1 MSHFIS
7 ERLTTP
13 CTIVSTLDEVSL
25 SEDKQRL
32 VLHDCREWQNT
43 LSTTRDDIFQECLA
57 KNLVVLLNVPTNRG
71 IESDA
76 LCHGVRG
83 FVYEHDSSDVL
94 LKMIQAVFSA
104 ELWVSRNVMTEF
116 IQRSSRKFRPEP
128 VLTHSQGP
136 ATLTSREMEILNGIS
151 RGRSNER
158 IADDLCISLH
168 TVKTHVYHIFKKIN
182 VTSRLQAANW
192 SSRYL

>member
-13 CTIVSTLDEVSL
+13 CSIVSTLDEISR

-32 VLHDCREWQNT
+32 VLHEYREWHNT
-43 LSTTRDDIFQECLA
+43 LSTAPDEILQECLA
-57 KNLVVLLNVPTNRG
+57 KNLVVLVNVPTNRG
-71 IESDA
+71 IETDA
-76 LCHGVRG
+76 LCQGVRG
-83 FVYEHDSSDVL
+83 FVYERDSSDVL
-94 LKMIQAVFSA
+94 LKMIQAVFAA

-136 ATLTSREMEILNGIS
+136 APLTSREMEILNGIS
-151 RGRSNER
+151 SGRSNER